1 MRFIAL
7 IFLFIVG
14 FASLPNSGNAQWVK
28 EDDTSRIWLN
38 AGIYLSDSSFFS
50 NTPDLLWADFSQDNW
65 RKKDSL
71 ERRRILV
78 GIGIPDY
85 YNGNIRIKTRF
96 AYGVDSA
103 GKERFVGLD
112 EVFAITVL
120 GTPHINISESVNE
133 NFIKVTMQGVISYVQ
148 YYRRITD
155 PFSVSAGTLYN
166 EPRETSEYIEEIV
179 DFEAKEIVRKT
190 RGNLEDILERD
201 QDLNSQFQN
210 EKRNYATLMKYIKAY
225 NNKHQFQ
232 FE

>member
-1 MRFIAL
+1 MRFSASF
-7 IFLFIVG
+7 FLFIIG
-14 FASLPNSGNAQWVK
+14 WAFCPIAANGQWVK

-50 NTPDLLWADFSQDNW
+50 NAPDLLWANFTEETW

-96 AYGVDSA
+96 AFGIDSA
-103 GKERFVGLD
+103 GKERFVSLK

-120 GTPHINISESVNE
+120 GTPYLNISEAVNE

-148 YYRRITD
+148 YYRRVPD
-155 PFSVSAGTLYN
+155 PFSVSAGALYN
-166 EPRETSEYIEEIV
+166 EPREASEYIEEIV
-179 DFEAKEIVRKT
+179 DFEAREIVRKT
-190 RGNLEDILERD
+190 RGNLEKIVERD
-201 QDLNSQFQN
+201 PDLSSQFQN

-225 NNKHQFQ
+225 NDKHQFE

>member
-1 MRFIAL
+1 
-7 IFLFIVG
+7 
-14 FASLPNSGNAQWVK
+14 
-28 EDDTSRIWLN
+28 
-38 AGIYLSDSSFFS
+38 
-50 NTPDLLWADFSQDNW
+50 
-65 RKKDSL
+65 
-71 ERRRILV
+71 
-78 GIGIPDY
+78 
-85 YNGNIRIKTRF
+85 
-96 AYGVDSA
+96 
-103 GKERFVGLD
+103 VGLD

-120 GTPHINISESVNE
+120 GTPYINMSESVNE

-148 YYRRITD
+148 YYRRIAD
-155 PFSVSAGTLYN
+155 PFSVSPGTLYN
-166 EPRETSEYIEEIV
+166 EPREASEYIEEIV

>member
-14 FASLPNSGNAQWVK
+14 CVSLPNSGNAQWVK

-50 NTPDLLWADFSQDNW
+50 NTPDLLWADFSQNNW

-96 AYGVDSA
+96 A
-103 GKERFVGLD
+103 
-112 EVFAITVL
+112 
-120 GTPHINISESVNE
+120 
-133 NFIKVTMQGVISYVQ
+133 
-148 YYRRITD
+148 
-155 PFSVSAGTLYN
+155 
-166 EPRETSEYIEEIV
+166 
-179 DFEAKEIVRKT
+179 
-190 RGNLEDILERD
+190 
-201 QDLNSQFQN
+201 
-210 EKRNYATLMKYIKAY
+210 
-225 NNKHQFQ
+225 
-232 FE
+232 

>member
-1 MRFIAL
+1 MRFLASF
-7 IFLFIVG
+7 FLFTLELA
-14 FASLPNSGNAQWVK
+14 FLPTSVNAQWVK

-50 NTPDLLWADFSQDNW
+50 NSPDLLWADFSEDNW

-78 GIGIPDY
+78 GISISDY

-96 AYGVDSA
+96 AYGVDST
-103 GKERFVGLD
+103 GTERFVSLD

-120 GTPHINISESVNE
+120 GTPYLNLSESMNE
-133 NFIKVTMQGVISYVQ
+133 NFIKVTLQGVISYVQ
-148 YYRRITD
+148 YYRRIVD
-155 PFSVSAGTLYN
+155 PFSISAGTLYN
-166 EPRETSEYIEEIV
+166 EPREVSEYIEEIV

-190 RGNLEDILERD
+190 RGNLEEIVQRD
-201 QDLNSQFQN
+201 QDLYNKYQN

-225 NNKHQFQ
+225 NDKYQ
-232 FE
+232 FEFE

>member
-1 MRFIAL
+1 MRFITL

-14 FASLPNSGNAQWVK
+14 LASLPKSGNAQWVK

-96 AYGVDSA
+96 AYGVDSS
-103 GKERFVGLD
+103 GEERFVGLD

-120 GTPHINISESVNE
+120 GTPYLNMSESVNE

-148 YYRRITD
+148 YHRRIAD

-179 DFEAKEIVRKT
+179 DFEKKEIVSKT
-190 RGNLEDILERD
+190 RKNLETILERD
-201 QDLNSQFQN
+201 EGLYSQFQG
-210 EKRNYATLMKYIKAY
+210 EKRNYAILIKYIKAY
-225 NNKHQFQ
+225 NNKHQFK